1 MTCPKCG
8 GEMRRY
14 ERNGVDV
21 DQCADC
27 RGIFLDKGELERL
40 TEAESSYYGGSGDRG
55 REERPWSGSHQSGG
69 HGSHGSH
76 GKKKKRGF
84 LEELFE

>member
-40 TEAESSYYGGSGDRG
+40 TEAESSYYGSSGDRG
-55 REERPWSGSHQSGG
+55 REQRSWSGSHQSG
-69 HGSHGSH
+69 SYGSH

-84 LEELFE
+84 LEELFD

>member
-40 TEAESSYYGGSGDRG
+40 TEAESSYYAASGDRG
-55 REERPWSGSHQSGG
+55 RQEGSRSGPHQDSGYGSHK
-69 HGSHGSH
+69 
-76 GKKKKRGF
+76 KKKKRGF
-84 LEELFE
+84 LEEMFDS